1 MKSIKPGR
9 GPSRRGAA
17 GSVIAI
23 VWGILWTVLA
33 AGATQ
38 GAGAF
43 GLIFPLFGLCFIG
56 MGVYNLIYHSKNAS
70 ADAQDRDSLLEI
82 VDSDEENGR
91 SAPGEDIAAEPAP
104 GESAAYCPWCGARI
118 KTGILYC
125 PKCGRK
131 L

>member
-38 GAGAF
+38 VAGAF

-82 VDSDEENGR
+82 VDSDEEDGR
-91 SAPGEDIAAEPAP
+91 SAAGEDIAAEPAP

-118 KTGILYC
+118 KTGFLYC

>member
-43 GLIFPLFGLCFIG
+43 GLIFLCLAFASSVWAFI
-56 MGVYNLIYHSKNAS
+56 I
-70 ADAQDRDSLLEI
+70 
-82 VDSDEENGR
+82 
-91 SAPGEDIAAEPAP
+91 
-104 GESAAYCPWCGARI
+104 
-118 KTGILYC
+118 
-125 PKCGRK
+125 
-131 L
+131 